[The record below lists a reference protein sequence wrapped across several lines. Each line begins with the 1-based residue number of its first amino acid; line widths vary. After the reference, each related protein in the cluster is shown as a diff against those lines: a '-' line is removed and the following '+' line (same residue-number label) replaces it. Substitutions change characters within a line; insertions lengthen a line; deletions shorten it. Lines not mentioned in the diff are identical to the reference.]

1 MFFISV
7 PLRLL
12 HNMGSQRI
20 NIFFLC
26 LLIGTPFNLTAQSND
41 FQSERTKMAV
51 FNIGINGLVGGIGS
65 LINNKEEK
73 TNFKTFLNGFYKGA
87 LGGGISHIGLSMSHL
102 IESEQN
108 ISYAWPARLVN
119 AMGSSIVQNA
129 AENNKI
135 FERLHFNLYVAR
147 LEYFP
152 YRGKFNARLFTSSL
166 YGIVSNIGNRFDLG
180 KSLQSGIL
188 YFEFDV
194 RYQSSFGFSGTGTGL
209 VSSIGMSS
217 DLFGDEF
224 YRIYAEEVA
233 HIQQY
238 DRKVAGNAYV
248 AKLDRNW
255 KEKSTPYHALSKYIY
270 LDLNGPIFY
279 FAYRIV
285 NGNGYCNNFFEQEA
299 VNYANRR
306 VGPCN

>member
-1 MFFISV
+1 MESLRISIIVFFS
-7 PLRLL
+7 LL
-12 HNMGSQRI
+12 A
-20 NIFFLC
+20 
-26 LLIGTPFNLTAQSND
+26 GTPFNLNAQSND
-41 FQSERTKMAV
+41 FQSERAKMAV
-51 FNIGINGLVGGIGS
+51 FNIGINGLIGGIGS

-73 TNFKTFLNGFYKGA
+73 TNFKTFINGFYKGGI
-87 LGGGISHIGLSMSHL
+87 GGGISHIGLSMSYL
-102 IESEQN
+102 INSEQN

-119 AMGSSIVQNA
+119 AMGSSIIQNT
-129 AENNKI
+129 AENNKM
-135 FERLHFNLYVAR
+135 FERLHFDLYVAR

-152 YRGKFNARLFTSSL
+152 YRKKFNARFFTSSL

-188 YFEFDV
+188 YFEFDG
-194 RYQSSFGFSGTGTGL
+194 RFQLSSGFSVTGTGL

-238 DRKVAGNAYV
+238 DRKVAGNAFV
-248 AKLDRNW
+248 AKLDLKW
-255 KEKSTPYHALSKYIY
+255 KEKSESYNALSKYIY
-270 LDLNGPIFY
+270 LDLNGPTFY
-279 FAYRIV
+279 FAYLIA
-285 NGNGYCNNFFEQEA
+285 NSNGYCNNFFEKEA

>member
-1 MFFISV
+1 MESLRISIIVFFS
-7 PLRLL
+7 
-12 HNMGSQRI
+12 
-20 NIFFLC
+20 
-26 LLIGTPFNLTAQSND
+26 LLIGTPFNLNAQSNK
-41 FQSERTKMAV
+41 FQSERTKMAA
-51 FNIGINGLVGGIGS
+51 FNIGINGLIGGIGS

-73 TNFKTFLNGFYKGA
+73 INFKTFINGFYKGA
-87 LGGGISHIGLSMSHL
+87 IGGGISHIGLSMSHL
-102 IESEQN
+102 IELEQN

-129 AENNKI
+129 AENNKM

-152 YRGKFNARLFTSSL
+152 YRKKFNARLFTSSL
-166 YGIVSNIGNRFDLG
+166 YGIVSVGIGNRFDLG

-188 YFEFDV
+188 YFEIDGRF
-194 RYQSSFGFSGTGTGL
+194 QSSFGFSGTGTGI

-217 DLFGDEF
+217 DLFGEEF
-224 YRIYAEEVA
+224 YKIYAEEVA

-238 DRKVAGNAYV
+238 DRKVAGNAFV
-248 AKLDRNW
+248 AKLDQKW
-255 KEKSTPYHALSKYIY
+255 KENSKSYNTLSKYIY
-270 LDLNGPIFY
+270 LDLNGPAFY
-279 FAYRIV
+279 FAYRIA
-285 NGNGYCNNFFEQEA
+285 NGNGYCNNFFEKEA